1 MLITDMLIQFWWYV
15 QDIQEMTLSF
25 SEGHTADILRHIF
38 LLLVPVSLK
47 HFWPKQLYKSMQH
60 ARDHKS
66 LLGIAI
72 WIWPDIGVLQVGVF
86 PVLSCFSHN
95 THKIIVAASL
105 PSLLKLCSLNF
116 LLFSEPG
123 HPVSS
128 FFLSLRRILLS
139 SVELFP
145 NLSHTSSWGCIQA
158 LEWGV
163 FLCINLSPVQLHFP
177 RHSHAV
183 TSLHWSSP
191 LLLSGSC

>member
-1 MLITDMLIQFWWYV
+1 MVCPGHPGDDFILQWRPHCWYT
-15 QDIQEMTLSF
+15 ET
-25 SEGHTADILRHIF
+25 HIF

-47 HFWPKQLYKSMQH
+47 HYWPKQLYKSMQH

-72 WIWPDIGVLQVGVF
+72 WIWPDIGVVQVGVF

-105 PSLLKLCSLNF
+105 PLLLKLRSLNF
-116 LLFSEPG
+116 LLFSGPG

-145 NLSHTSSWGCIQA
+145 NLTPPA
-158 LEWGV
+158 EAAY
-163 FLCINLSPVQLHFP
+163 
-177 RHSHAV
+177 RH
-183 TSLHWSSP
+183 
-191 LLLSGSC
+191 